1 MLPNPEIDV
10 LKNQEI
16 LLKALLIGVG
26 ILLVFVIGLIIYIVC
41 TDSNNRVRF
50 CCRRCF
56 LVSIR
61 CINNEKNNDDESNYV
76 EMVSI
81 V

>member
-1 MLPNPEIDV
+1 MLPDSEIAAYR
-10 LKNQEI
+10 NQEI
-16 LLKALLIGVG
+16 LLKAILIGVG
-26 ILLVFVIGLIIYIVC
+26 ILIFFVLAIILYIVF

-56 LVSIR
+56 FKMIR
-61 CINNEKNNDDESNYV
+61 DVKRENDDDESNYI

-81 V
+81 S

>member
-26 ILLVFVIGLIIYIVC
+26 ILLFFVLGLIVYIVC

-56 LVSIR
+56 FNMIR
-61 CINNEKNNDDESNYV
+61 NVKRENDDDESNHL

-81 V
+81 A